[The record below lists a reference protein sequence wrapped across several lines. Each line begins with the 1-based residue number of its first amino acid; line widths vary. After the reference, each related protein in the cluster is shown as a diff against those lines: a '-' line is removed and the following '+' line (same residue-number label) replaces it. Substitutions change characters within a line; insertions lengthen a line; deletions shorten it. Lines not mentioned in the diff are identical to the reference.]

1 MAGSLSR
8 GNFRSLAKC
17 DQLLINMV
25 KYILEK
31 SGELNRDSHLC
42 SIDFKRAY
50 DSINI
55 TCSYNI
61 LKEFGIPKKRVN
73 LIKMMLQDSDR
84 KVKI

>member
-8 GNFRSLAKC
+8 GNFKSIAKY

-25 KYILEK
+25 RCILEK
-31 SGELNRDSHLC
+31 SGELNRDMLLC
-42 SIDFKRAY
+42 FIDFKQAY

-55 TCSYNI
+55 TCSYKI
-61 LKEFGIPKKRVN
+61 LKEFGIPKKQVN
-73 LIKMMLQDSDR
+73 LIKMTLQDSDR